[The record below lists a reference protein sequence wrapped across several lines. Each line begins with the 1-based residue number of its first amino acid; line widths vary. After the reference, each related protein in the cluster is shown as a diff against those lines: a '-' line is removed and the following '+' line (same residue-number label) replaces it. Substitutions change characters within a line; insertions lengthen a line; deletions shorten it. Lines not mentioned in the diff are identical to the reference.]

1 MIFADRILGRDT
13 GNLSLACRESLN
25 EGQAEAGK
33 SMTFDLIIAMT
44 GQRIHLVFD
53 LNASPLNGYQP
64 IETSGCH
71 VDSAPGP
78 LRAISAS
85 MIKGRPSRVTA
96 AARSMAALTWSGSV
110 TLAPSMSKP
119 LAILR

>member
-53 LNASPLNGYQP
+53 LNASPLNGF
-64 IETSGCH
+64 
-71 VDSAPGP
+71 
-78 LRAISAS
+78 
-85 MIKGRPSRVTA
+85 SR
-96 AARSMAALTWSGSV
+96 
-110 TLAPSMSKP
+110 
-119 LAILR
+119 